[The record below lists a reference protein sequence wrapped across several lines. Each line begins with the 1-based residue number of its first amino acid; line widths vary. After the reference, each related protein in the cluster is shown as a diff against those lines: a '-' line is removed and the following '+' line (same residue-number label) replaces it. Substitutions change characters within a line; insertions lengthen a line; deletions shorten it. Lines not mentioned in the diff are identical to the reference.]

1 MIRKAIIELHEY
13 ITRRTSELVN
23 AQHELPGLA
32 NLNQRQRD
40 LIQHVL
46 RHPREDYTIEYHRS
60 QHDVVYETARSDLL
74 DLMAR
79 GLMRKRKRGRRW
91 VFAPEPDL
99 ERKLKDAD

>member
-1 MIRKAIIELHEY
+1 MNTSRGERQSLSTLKASYPASRILING
-13 ITRRTSELVN
+13 S
-23 AQHELPGLA
+23 A
-32 NLNQRQRD
+32 N

-60 QHDVVYETARSDLL
+60 QHDVVYETVRSDLL
-74 DLMAR
+74 DLVTR

-91 VFAPEPDL
+91 VFTPEPDL